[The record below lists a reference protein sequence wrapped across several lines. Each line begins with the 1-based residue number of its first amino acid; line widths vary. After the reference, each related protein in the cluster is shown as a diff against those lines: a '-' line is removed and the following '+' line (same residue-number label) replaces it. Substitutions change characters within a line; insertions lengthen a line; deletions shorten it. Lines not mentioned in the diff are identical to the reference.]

1 MGGIVSG
8 LLGGDPAAAAEYPAS
23 SEPSRVLEFHSSQR
37 WRLHFN
43 SAKQSPKLMV
53 IDFSAKWCGP
63 CKMMEPALRAMA
75 DKYPNVDFIKIDVD
89 ELSDVAQEFEVK
101 AMPTLVLMK
110 QGKEVERI
118 VGAKTA
124 ELETKI
130 TKHRELPKFAA

>member
-1 MGGIVSG
+1 MGGFLSS
-8 LLGGDPAAAAEYPAS
+8 LLGGDAATAAEYPPS
-23 SEPSRVLEFHSSQR
+23 TEPSRVLEFHSADR

-63 CKMMEPALRAMA
+63 CKMMEPALRGMA

-89 ELSDVAQEFEVK
+89 ELSDVAREFGVQ

-110 QGKEVERI
+110 QGKEIERI
-118 VGAKTA
+118 IGAKTA
-124 ELETKI
+124 ELESKI
-130 TKHRELPKFAA
+130 NKHRELPKFAA